1 MRDHL
6 MWLNMV
12 QIDVSEIEKENLL
25 KFYQLWFQMEHL
37 SL

>member
-25 KFYQLWFQMEHL
+25 KFYQLWFQMERL

>member
-1 MRDHL
+1 MI
-6 MWLNMV
+6 
-12 QIDVSEIEKENLL
+12 QIDVSETEKENLL

>member
-1 MRDHL
+1 
-6 MWLNMV
+6 MV

-25 KFYQLWFQMEHL
+25 KFYQLWFQMEHP